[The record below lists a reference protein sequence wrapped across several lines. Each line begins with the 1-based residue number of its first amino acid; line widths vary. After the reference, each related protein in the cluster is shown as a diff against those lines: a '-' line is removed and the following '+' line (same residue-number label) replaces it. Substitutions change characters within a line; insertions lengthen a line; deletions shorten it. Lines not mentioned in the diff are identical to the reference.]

1 MKLMDI
7 YPKNEKY
14 YPNVIKQ
21 INGEF
26 YLYNLITN
34 GIFKINKEVSNIIHY
49 NKNINIEKDKDI
61 KTFLENNY
69 ILRNKKNDDKLNSIY
84 DKKLNSKFKFEPSGL
99 TLMVS
104 QECNLRCKYCYG
116 EGGEYNNKGKMTFE
130 IAKKAIDYF
139 VKVSKVDKVGICFF
153 GGEPLTNF
161 VLIKEIIDYTKSI
174 ENYINKKFHFSITTN
189 GTLLTNKIKKFL
201 LDNNIFITIS
211 LDGTKE
217 VTDSNRYYISKKGV
231 YDVIKSNIN
240 KLDKKV
246 VVRATIAPP
255 NYDMKKSINH
265 LVKDL
270 KLNSV
275 AWAVADNLLT
285 EEDFYK
291 ISESY
296 NKLLDELWNTIKL
309 KKYNEVKKY
318 SMFMNNLRKFSKD
331 GIRIKCCGAANNMI
345 AIDINGDVYP
355 CHRFVGLKRYVLT
368 NVDSNTKFNEKIFSK
383 MDLKNFDK
391 CKYCIAR
398 NICGGACINE
408 NVYANLS
415 INKPSEKHCNFT
427 KKMVEKLFEIY
438 ISLTEE
444 DKLNLF
450 GDLK

>member
-1 MKLMDI
+1 
-7 YPKNEKY
+7 
-14 YPNVIKQ
+14 
-21 INGEF
+21 
-26 YLYNLITN
+26 
-34 GIFKINKEVSNIIHY
+34 
-49 NKNINIEKDKDI
+49 
-61 KTFLENNY
+61 
-69 ILRNKKNDDKLNSIY
+69 
-84 DKKLNSKFKFEPSGL
+84 
-99 TLMVS
+99 MVS

-331 GIRIKCCGAANNMI
+331 GIRIKGCGAANNMI

-383 MDLKNFDK
+383 MDLKKFDK